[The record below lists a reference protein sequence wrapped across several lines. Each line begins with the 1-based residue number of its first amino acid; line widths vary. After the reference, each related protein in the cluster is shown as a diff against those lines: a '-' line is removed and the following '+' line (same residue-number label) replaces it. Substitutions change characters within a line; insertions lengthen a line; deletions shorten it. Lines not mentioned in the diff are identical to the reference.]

1 MSEGTPR
8 RTISE
13 EQKAKQ
19 AEAMRAA
26 WARRSPEARQEWAEK
41 LRANGSKPAALAYHQ
56 SEEARQ
62 QRARAR
68 ETRWSGHVKMTR
80 EEKLLFKRL
89 RSGGASY
96 EDAKRETLKLR
107 EASHGKT

>member
-1 MSEGTPR
+1 MNEGTPR

-19 AEAMRAA
+19 AVAMRTA

-41 LRANGSKPAALAYHQ
+41 LRANGSAPAALAYHH

-62 QRARAR
+62 QRARAL
-68 ETRWSGHVKMTR
+68 ETRWSGHTKMSKA
-80 EEKLLFKRL
+80 EKLLFKRL

-96 EDAKRETLKLR
+96 EDAKRESLKLR
-107 EASHGKT
+107 EEHHA